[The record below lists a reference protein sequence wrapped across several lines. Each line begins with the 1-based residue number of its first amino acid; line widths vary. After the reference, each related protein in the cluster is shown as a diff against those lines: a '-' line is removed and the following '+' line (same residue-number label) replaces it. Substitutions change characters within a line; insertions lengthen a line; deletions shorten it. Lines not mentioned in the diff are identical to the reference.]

1 MCTVQIRIVFGVY
14 LEVTPDEVRTKL
26 GILGI
31 FSFCDVS
38 FPTLG
43 ASILNY
49 RRRGPSDSNGRE
61 TQKSNKESSNS

>member
-31 FSFCDVS
+31 FSFGDVS
-38 FPTLG
+38 VPIMSVKLILG
-43 ASILNY
+43 HSLTSNAGVKGLAT
-49 RRRGPSDSNGRE
+49 RASNG
-61 TQKSNKESSNS
+61 